1 MTGSRRGLLWVALV
15 VIAIVAFAIVGRGD
29 DRSSQPLAPDSTSA
43 AGMRALV
50 LLAESFGADVDVIDG
65 APATDRTVAFMPSD
79 RFGRSDTTDMRQW
92 IRRGGILV
100 VADPQS
106 SFVPKLGGLLGSGL
120 VQDSTLDAGDCSISA
135 LSKAQTVSA
144 DGAFLYRPPTPST
157 RCFTQGGDA
166 LIVAIPEGNGIIVAV
181 GGTSLFENRHLD
193 DADNAVVAVSLLAP
207 KQGTKVAF
215 VRGPSFGAG
224 DETLWGLIRPGIR
237 YGLLQIAIAFLLFA
251 IWRGRRLGRPVLE
264 IPRIEIEGSEF
275 VEAVGH
281 LLERTNSPAYAAAV
295 LRADARREIARR
307 VGGARADD
315 AESLAAMLDV
325 RLGAD
330 RNRVRALLTDSPVAD
345 ENALVALAQ
354 QLQSL
359 RQEVLSG
366 KR

>member
-1 MTGSRRGLLWVALV
+1 MSGSRRGVLWVALV
-15 VIAIVAFAIVGRGD
+15 VIIVVAFAIVGRGD
-29 DRSSQPLAPDSTSA
+29 GHSTQPLAPDSTA
-43 AGMRALV
+43 ASGMRALV

-65 APATDRTVAFMPSD
+65 APAADRTVAFMPAD
-79 RFGRSDTTDMRQW
+79 RYGRTDTSDMRLW
-92 IRRGGILV
+92 VRNGGILV

-106 SFVPKLGGLLGSGL
+106 SFVPRLGGLLGSGV
-120 VQDSTLDAGDCSISA
+120 VQDDSLDAGDCTIGA
-135 LSKAQTVSA
+135 LSQAQTVRVE
-144 DGAFLYRPPTPST
+144 GAFLFRPPTPST
-157 RCFTQGGDA
+157 RCFTVSGDA
-166 LIVAIPEGNGIIVAV
+166 LIVAIPEGKGTIVAV
-181 GGTSLFENRHLD
+181 GGSSIFQNGHLD

-215 VRGPSFGAG
+215 VRGPSFGSG

-237 YGLLQIAIAFLLFA
+237 YGLLQIALAFVVFA

-281 LLERTNSPAYAAAV
+281 LLERTNSPTYAAAV

-307 VGGARADD
+307 IGGGRADD
-315 AESLAAMLDV
+315 AESLAALLDV

-330 RNRVRALLTDSPVAD
+330 RNRVRALLIDQPVANED
-345 ENALVALAQ
+345 ELVALAQ